1 VKPRQLVMGDAEH
14 VIRRLPKDVRE
25 AMKKHGL
32 ILAGGFIRSIVAG
45 EEVKDIDLFGQLTA
59 LQAAAHEIATAR
71 GVGKPHY
78 TKNAITIVA
87 APRAPLQFITRWT
100 YSPDAAGVNALL
112 HELDFTV
119 CQAAIWWDNRTGGHW
134 RTMCSEAFYED
145 LAARRLVYTNPQ
157 REEEAGGSMMRVRKF
172 LARGYNIQSVSLGA
186 VMARVFSRVE
196 KSDLT
201 KHGDER
207 GISRVVTGL
216 LQEVDPLSIIDGV
229 DATDDTEAL
238 EGVQ

>member
-1 VKPRQLVMGDAEH
+1 VKPRQLVRGDAEH

-59 LQAAAHEIATAR
+59 LQNAAHEIATGR
-71 GVGKPHY
+71 GIDNPHY

-87 APRAPLQFITRWT
+87 APRTPLQFITRWT
-100 YSPDAAGVNALL
+100 YGPDAAGVNALL

-119 CQAAIWWDNRTGGHW
+119 CQAAIWWDVRGCFW

-201 KHGDER
+201 KHGER